1 MVLPENAVILLA
13 EDRPD
18 DVILIQ
24 RALVKA
30 RVYNPVLVVHD
41 GEEALDYLHGRGKF
55 ADRQRYPFPN
65 LMLLDLKMP
74 KLDGFHVLEA
84 IRANRDFRS
93 VRVIVLTSSQEI
105 KDVNHAYELGASSF
119 LVKPLEFDNYEGL
132 MRTLS
137 AFWLQR
143 NAMPDPGEGV
153 PSAEEEGSKKLE

>member
-13 EDRPD
+13 DDRPD

-30 RVYNPVLVVHD
+30 KVYNPVFVVHD
-41 GEEALDYLHGRGKF
+41 GEEALDYLAGKGKF

-74 KLDGFHVLEA
+74 RTDGFEVLQA
-84 IRANRDFRS
+84 IRANREFRS
-93 VRVIVLTSSQEI
+93 LRIIVLTSSQEI
-105 KDVNHAYELGASSF
+105 KDVNRAYELGASSF

-143 NAMPDPGEGV
+143 NAMPDAGEPVRISGEQK
-153 PSAEEEGSKKLE
+153 A

>member
-13 EDRPD
+13 DDRPD

-30 RVYNPVLVVHD
+30 KVYNPVLVVHD
-41 GEEALDYLHGRGKF
+41 GEEALEYLEGKGKF
-55 ADRQRYPFPN
+55 ADRERYPFPN
-65 LMLLDLKMP
+65 LMLLDIKMP
-74 KLDGFHVLEA
+74 KVDGFQVLEA

-105 KDVNHAYELGASSF
+105 RDVNRAYELGASSF

-143 NAMPDPGEGV
+143 NAMPDPAEAVPGSGEHKG
-153 PSAEEEGSKKLE
+153 K